1 MREQCAGRSRKHG
14 TQGVTFHCVQ
24 FSNTALH
31 EAAYSDH
38 PDVVSLLLRHGATV
52 NLQNSVRD
60 IWCSDGEKV
69 ASGGN

>member
-1 MREQCAGRSRKHG
+1 MLVQISKLYHSQQR
-14 TQGVTFHCVQ
+14 VTCHCVQ
-24 FSNTALH
+24 FGNTALH
-31 EAAYSDH
+31 EAAYSGH
-38 PDVVSLLLRHGATV
+38 PAVVSLLLRHGATV